1 MTPPLKVKLCSL
13 VRANTTATNKS
24 KSAGPQMK
32 PPDSERGKATTV
44 EKSESAGRQTKPAD
58 IKRAKTT
65 TVDTSMS
72 AGPQCRQALDTEH
85 RTMFAKR
92 PKMPPL
98 SYIPPPKCL
107 KSMENLQKIEC
118 RKRKQDLTW
127 SKYLNVVWYES

>member
-1 MTPPLKVKLCSL
+1 
-13 VRANTTATNKS
+13 
-24 KSAGPQMK
+24 
-32 PPDSERGKATTV
+32 
-44 EKSESAGRQTKPAD
+44 
-58 IKRAKTT
+58 
-65 TVDTSMS
+65 MS